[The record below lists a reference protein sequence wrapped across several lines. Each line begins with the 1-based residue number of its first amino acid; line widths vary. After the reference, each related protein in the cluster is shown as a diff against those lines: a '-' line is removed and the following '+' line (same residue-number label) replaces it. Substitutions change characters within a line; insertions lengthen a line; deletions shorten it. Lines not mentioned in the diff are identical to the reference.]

1 MKNYFDEIKNRL
13 DSEDKYRER
22 LFCRAYLFTDSQI
35 DCLDSY
41 PFYGKWNICSVG
53 KYKMITHPLVGVFN
67 KSVDNIHIIMVGHA
81 YNPFTGETDE
91 NNILNTLVKSYI
103 NNYSVFL
110 DKLDE
115 LTGVFA
121 LFIVVNDRILAVQDC
136 AGQKMLYFGNVND
149 ALVITSVP
157 QLAGDVF
164 GLEVDE
170 DIERLVSCKG
180 YYRGSGFLPG
190 NKSPYKE
197 LKRLGP
203 NTVVRYENKVFRIE
217 RIFPR
222 NELEILKNDDEK
234 TNKIEEMHRLFSS
247 NIELTIK
254 KWSRV
259 GISLTGGVDS
269 KTTFANAKPWYGD
282 FFCYSF
288 ISKESEKI
296 DADAA
301 AEICSKTGIEHHL
314 YKIPDDENQIKD
326 YDFLQKILEHNT
338 SYLCKLHP
346 NEKRKYIC
354 MERENDI
361 DVEIKSDV
369 SEIGR
374 AYTNRK
380 YYKVNMPRKLT
391 PRHFTIGQARYFFEP
406 WEMHYA
412 DKSYESFMRE
422 TGLVDDIMGYTM
434 HDLSYW
440 EIRMGAWASTSF
452 ASQEYFHEITIP
464 YNNRK
469 LLEMFLQF
477 PESERKADIPHMR
490 LMRRGNPQIADIT
503 ISVKDSYFGNKR
515 MMAETLYYYYATLFN
530 KT

>member
-1 MKNYFDEIKNRL
+1 MKNYLDEIKGRL
-13 DSEDKYRER
+13 DLDDEYRER
-22 LFCRAYLFTDSQI
+22 LFCRAYLFTDAQI

-53 KYKMITHPLVGVFN
+53 KYRMITHPLVGVFS
-67 KSVDNIHIIMVGHA
+67 KFVDSVHIIMVGHA
-81 YNPFTGETDE
+81 YNPFTGEFDE
-91 NNILNTLVKSYI
+91 NSILNSLAESYI
-103 NNYSVFL
+103 NNYNDFL

-115 LTGVFA
+115 LTGVFVV
-121 LFIVVNDRILAVQDC
+121 FIVINDEVFAVQDC

-149 ALVITSVP
+149 AVVMTSVP
-157 QLAGDVF
+157 QLASDVF
-164 GLEVDE
+164 GLDVDK
-170 DIERLVSCKG
+170 DVERLVGCKG

-203 NTVVRYENKVFRIE
+203 NTAVKYENKVFRIK

-222 NELEILKNDDEK
+222 RNIEILQDDVAK
-234 TNKIEEMHRLFSS
+234 TKKIEEMNRIFSS
-247 NIELTIK
+247 NIGLTLK
-254 KWSRV
+254 KWPRV
-259 GISLTGGVDS
+259 GLSLTGGVDS

-288 ISKESEKI
+288 ISKESEKS

-301 AEICSKTGIEHHL
+301 AEICREIGVEHNI
-314 YKIPDDENQIKD
+314 YIIPNDENEIKD

-338 SYLCKLHP
+338 SYICKLHP
-346 NEKRKYIC
+346 NEKRKYIFL
-354 MERENDI
+354 ERKNDF

-380 YYKVNMPRKLT
+380 YYKVKMPQKLT
-391 PRHFTIGQARYFFEP
+391 PRHFTIGQGRYFFEP
-406 WEMHYA
+406 WAMHYA
-412 DKSYESFMRE
+412 DKSYESFMIE
-422 TGLVDDIMGYTM
+422 TGLTDDIMGYSM

-477 PESERKADIPHMR
+477 SESERKSDIPHMR
-490 LMRRGNPQIADIT
+490 LMRKGNPKLADIT

-515 MMAETLYYYYATLFN
+515 MIAETLYYYYATFFN
-530 KT
+530 KD